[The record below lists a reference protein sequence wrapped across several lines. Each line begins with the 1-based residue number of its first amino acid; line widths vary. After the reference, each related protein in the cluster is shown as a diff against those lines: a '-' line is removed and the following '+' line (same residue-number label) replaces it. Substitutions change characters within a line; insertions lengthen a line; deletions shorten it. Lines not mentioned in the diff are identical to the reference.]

1 MADKKTILIVEDDYD
16 SQQLFYY
23 LVRKQYI
30 PVMVTNVEDA
40 LSEIK
45 KQPIHLVL
53 LDLSLS
59 GSDDGLNISRFMK
72 KEDDYKNIPI
82 IAVTAHAF
90 ETDRENCMEGGCDE
104 FITKPII
111 RQDLMAKIDAM
122 I

>member
-30 PVMVTNVEDA
+30 PVMVTNVADA

-59 GSDDGLNISRFMK
+59 GSDDGLTISRFMK
-72 KEDDYKNIPI
+72 KEDDYKSIPI

-90 ETDRENCMEGGCDE
+90 ETDHENCMEGGCDE